1 VRKWGCGCGESL
13 SGPAQKRFVD
23 DAHRQRARRRLR
35 SPRRRRRAADVG
47 LEPAAEQAS
56 ERVAD
61 RHGSTMTRPAGIGSS
76 HQRHIG
82 TYACKHASRAGNLS

>member
-61 RHGSTMTRPAGIGSS
+61 RHGSTMTRPAGSWSG
-76 HQRHIG
+76 R
-82 TYACKHASRAGNLS
+82 